1 MKHFIV
7 YDTDGVIL
15 RCGYCEDSMVEF
27 QCESHEFVMEGKA
40 EIENHKIVNG
50 EIVKVEKVIDK
61 EKEFEQLFYEFIEK
75 RNAKLKETDW
85 TQMPDSPL
93 SATEK
98 QQWAEFRQDL
108 RDYGNNLA
116 NVRVRE
122 AEYLWE
128 ITFPRS
134 PKNKNAKVT
143 TLDEN

>member
-15 RCGYCEDSMVEF
+15 RCGYCEDSMIEF

-40 EIENHKIVNG
+40 DIKNHKIVNG
-50 EIVKVEKVIDK
+50 EIVEAENVINK
-61 EKEFEQLFYEFIEK
+61 EREFEKLFYELIEK

-93 SATEK
+93 SVTEK
-98 QQWAEFRQDL
+98 SEWAEYRQNL
-108 RDYGNNLA
+108 RDYGNSLN

-122 AEYLWE
+122 AEYLSE
-128 ITFPRS
+128 ITFPRTPTS
-134 PKNKNAKVT
+134 RNAT
-143 TLDEN
+143 RSEIDEN